1 MTEKEI
7 TEKSVFEKFK
17 KSYVN
22 FPSGEIE
29 HIDKPDF
36 IIHSKEKIG
45 IEITQI
51 FKDDFKSEKGSVLK
65 SFEETTKRVSRELLN
80 LLIEKQIPKCC
91 INIHL
96 NVKEFPIKKSPKEIA
111 KIFLTDILKNIILDN
126 KNYILEIT
134 NNGHLPNVIDSYDI
148 IFNEKIKS
156 HEYIESYSA
165 IGGIIDNLKIQNIL
179 DKKEDSKKSFS
190 KCDKFWLVIKSGEL
204 SSDYFPTIQ
213 IDKEKLNTT
222 FDKIFILKFLENEI
236 IEIK

>member
-17 KSYVN
+17 KAYVN
-22 FPSGEIE
+22 FPSGQIE

-51 FKDDFKSEKGSVLK
+51 FKDDFKSEKGSILK
-65 SFEETTKRVSRELLN
+65 SFEETTKRVSSELLH
-80 LLIEKQIPKCC
+80 LLIGKQIPKCF

-96 NVKEFPIKKSPKEIA
+96 NENEFPIKYSPKEIA
-111 KIFLTDILKNIILDN
+111 KIILTDILKNILLDN

-134 NNGHLPNVIDSYDI
+134 NYGHLPNVIDSYDI
-148 IFNEKIKS
+148 IFNEKIKN
-156 HEYIESYSA
+156 HEFIESYSA
-165 IGGIIDNLKIQNIL
+165 VGGIIDNLKIQNIL
-179 DKKEDSKKSFS
+179 DKKEESKKSFG

-204 SSDYFPTIQ
+204 SSDYFPTIR

-222 FDKIFILKFLENEI
+222 FDKVFILKYLESELI
-236 IEIK
+236 QIK